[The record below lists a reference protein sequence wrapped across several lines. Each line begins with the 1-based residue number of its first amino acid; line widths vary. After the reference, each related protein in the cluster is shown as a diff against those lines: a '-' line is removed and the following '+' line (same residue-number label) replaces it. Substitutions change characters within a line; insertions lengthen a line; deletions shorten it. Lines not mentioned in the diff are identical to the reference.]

1 MRPPKQTADSTEQE
15 RYELLKNE
23 TLTLARPDESK
34 LDDIDLADFNTR
46 KKSAVMPGMKALA
59 KKLGIMNVDLQNS
72 RIEIPFQFSN
82 RGLTTSLH
90 HQLEYGGSYQDY
102 ARMMT
107 CFNELIRNAV
117 PIEIHRDKKVGTSKE
132 NGQLKQIYV
141 LLSAYAES
149 GMVTPVQFEVKEFTD
164 NHNRLYL
171 AVTLSKKES
180 EVVENSPGRKTDGS
194 HPLFSDSKISIADIF
209 KNVNSEDG
217 RFLKYVPDGFLS
229 ETQKEAKKDA
239 IRKQNKEYEQYG
251 RRDNITEL
259 HNLTEADLE
268 AMYESPGI
276 PVKSMLEDEDGAGD
290 VSLVLRA
297 KDEDSDSANLLDMV
311 AVVPD
316 SADGWLLDK
325 LRLDGRGIQRSTERG
340 NSGEGV
346 REVLD
351 RGEGAARR

>member
-1 MRPPKQTADSTEQE
+1 MLIKM
-15 RYELLKNE
+15 LIKMLIN
-23 TLTLARPDESK
+23 LTQYHDA
-34 LDDIDLADFNTR
+34 
-46 KKSAVMPGMKALA
+46 
-59 KKLGIMNVDLQNS
+59 QN
-72 RIEIPFQFSN
+72 
-82 RGLTTSLH
+82 
-90 HQLEYGGSYQDY
+90 
-102 ARMMT
+102 
-107 CFNELIRNAV
+107 
-117 PIEIHRDKKVGTSKE
+117 K
-132 NGQLKQIYV
+132 
-141 LLSAYAES
+141 
-149 GMVTPVQFEVKEFTD
+149 
-164 NHNRLYL
+164 LYL
-171 AVTLSKKES
+171 AVAMSKKES
-180 EVVENSPGRKTDGS
+180 EVLEKGLAARNGS
-194 HPLFSDSKISIADIF
+194 MPSLLPDSSLSIADIF
-209 KNVNSEDG
+209 KNVNSKDG

-239 IRKQNKEYEQYG
+239 LRKQNEENEKYG
-251 RRDNITEL
+251 KRNNITEL

-297 KDEDSDSANLLDMV
+297 KDADSDSANLLDMV